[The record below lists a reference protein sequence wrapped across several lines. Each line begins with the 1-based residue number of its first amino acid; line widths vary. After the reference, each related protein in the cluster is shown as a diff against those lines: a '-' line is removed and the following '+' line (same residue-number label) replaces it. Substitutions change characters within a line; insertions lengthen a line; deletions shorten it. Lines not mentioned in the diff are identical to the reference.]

1 MSGALLHLVRNLAVK
16 LMDSFKGADGEFGK
30 PEYTI
35 PDPDDGE
42 VEEEGAA
49 A

>member
-1 MSGALLHLVRNLAVK
+1 
-16 LMDSFKGADGEFGK
+16 MDSFKGADGEFAK